1 MGSPGLAVTRG
12 VSWEGAP
19 DARWLTRPFTL
30 PGSELRF
37 LDTFIENSFITTA
50 ASVAQMVRPFSN
62 SPPPGGFTQKAPRLP
77 SAAHPL
83 SPGPPGRLST
93 SFYFCL
99 SLYGVSGTVAL
110 KPYVLFLLR
119 RKVYTFPLLSFM
131 PRIWTRPIWS
141 RINR

>member
-1 MGSPGLAVTRG
+1 MGNPGLAVTRG
-12 VSWEGAP
+12 MSWEGAP
-19 DARWLTRPFTL
+19 DARWLPRPCAL
-30 PGSELRF
+30 PGSGLRF
-37 LDTFIENSFITTA
+37 LDTFIENSVITTA

-62 SPPPGGFTQKAPRLP
+62 SPPSSGFTQKAPRPP

-83 SPGPPGRLST
+83 SPRLPGRLST
-93 SFYFCL
+93 SFYFSL